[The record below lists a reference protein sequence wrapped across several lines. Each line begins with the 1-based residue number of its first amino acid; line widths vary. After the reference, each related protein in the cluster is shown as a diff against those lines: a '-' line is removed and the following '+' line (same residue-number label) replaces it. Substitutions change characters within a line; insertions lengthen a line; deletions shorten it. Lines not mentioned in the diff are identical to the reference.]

1 MSQRT
6 RAELRT
12 LLLDAGADLIDRDG
26 IGLELAEITYAS
38 VFDYLE
44 QTDGLRVTRASVHK
58 RIWPSQRDF
67 QLEVVAEA
75 VRRWDVGTDVPDLQ
89 GMVGDAVHELG
100 EATSISDLLDHLCK
114 IVGVEALAGWSDARS
129 WRMFNA
135 LWTVFEA
142 TPVQERTDLVDFAEQ
157 VRETYRTSLRR
168 DREDWQGFV
177 EAAGMTLRP
186 ESDDPTM
193 MFSMLSSGLL
203 EGAYLTRYLWEDDEG
218 GTPAD
223 GWSPFAI
230 GLRAFAAATIDD
242 GADRGGID
250 ERGAPGDG

>member
-1 MSQRT
+1 M
-6 RAELRT
+6 

-44 QTDGLRVTRASVHK
+44 LTEGVRITRASVHN

-89 GMVGDAVHELG
+89 TLVGDAIVELG
-100 EATSISDLLDHLCK
+100 AAATIAELLDHLSK
-114 IVGVEALAGWSDARS
+114 IVGTEALAGWSVARS

-142 TPVQERTDLVDFAEQ
+142 TPVHERADLADFAEQ
-157 VRETYRTSLRR
+157 VRETYRASLRR
-168 DREDWQGFV
+168 DREHWQDFV
-177 EAAGMTLRP
+177 ETTGMTLRR
-186 ESDDPTM
+186 EVDDPTM

-203 EGAYLTRYLWEDDEG
+203 EGAYLTRYLWDDDEG
-218 GTPAD
+218 GTPSD

-230 GLRAFAAATIDD
+230 GLRAFASAAIDD
-242 GADRGGID
+242 G
-250 ERGAPGDG
+250 ERRSSEEIGSDG